1 MISLLGE
8 NLKRIR
14 TEKNI
19 TATELSQLSHVGLST
34 ISQIETGVRQSLR
47 SQTIEKLATAL
58 GITANDLFNINEGE
72 YTVSDLSES
81 IQIILSDDD
90 ISINGKK
97 MSPTEKENF
106 RFGIDIL
113 INTIIANRK

>member
-14 TEKNI
+14 NEKSI
-19 TATELSQLSHVGLST
+19 SATDLAKLAHVGLST

-47 SQTIEKLATAL
+47 SQTIEKLANAL
-58 GITANDLFNINEGE
+58 GVTANDLFNINEGE
-72 YTVSDLSES
+72 YEVSDLSES

-90 ISINGKK
+90 LSINGKK
-97 MSPTEKENF
+97 MSPAEKEKF
-106 RFGIDIL
+106 RFGVEIL